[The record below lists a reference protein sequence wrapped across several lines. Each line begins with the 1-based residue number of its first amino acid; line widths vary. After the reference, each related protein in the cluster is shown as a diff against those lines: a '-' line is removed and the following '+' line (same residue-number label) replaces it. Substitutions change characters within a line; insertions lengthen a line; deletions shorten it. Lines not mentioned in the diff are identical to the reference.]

1 MVPSNEKGSATLKVI
16 GVSAIVIGV
25 LFLINLAGGFV
36 NFGFEA
42 LHETQRVLSVKNIRE
57 QRTAIIQDWQDL
69 LVATGNACNAVS
81 APSNSNSPTFVE
93 DPAMAY
99 AATARNSRVDYNRRQ
114 NNLFEAEKVGPPGYP
129 STIPDGPKMD
139 SAKPEWCQI
148 SADLHL
154 VHE

>member
-1 MVPSNEKGSATLKVI
+1 
-16 GVSAIVIGV
+16 V
-25 LFLINLAGGFV
+25 LFLINLVGGFI

-69 LVATGNACNAVS
+69 LVASGNACEAVS
-81 APSNSNSPTFVE
+81 APPNANSPVLVE
-93 DPAMAY
+93 SPAMAY
-99 AATARNSRVDYNRRQ
+99 AATVRKARVDYNRRQ

-129 STIPDGPKMD
+129 STIPDGPAMD
-139 SAKPEWCQI
+139 AFKPNWCKI
-148 SADLHL
+148 AADLHR